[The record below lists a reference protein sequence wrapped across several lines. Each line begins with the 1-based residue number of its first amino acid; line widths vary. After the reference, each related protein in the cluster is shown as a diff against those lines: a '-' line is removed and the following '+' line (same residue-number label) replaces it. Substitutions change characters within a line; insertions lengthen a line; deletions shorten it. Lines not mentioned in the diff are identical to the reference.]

1 MQAKSRPRPKYLSLF
16 TLAPKM
22 SITAKVSVL
31 HRLTGFLLFLSI
43 PIALFILQKSLTEAS
58 FYSAFYGIMSC
69 PLVKLIYIVLIW
81 AFVYHMTA
89 GVRFLFLD
97 INKGV
102 EIKKAKMTA
111 RIVLVVST
119 LITIALGVLIW

>member
-1 MQAKSRPRPKYLSLF
+1 MQAKSRPKYVSLF
-16 TLAPKM
+16 TLTPKM
-22 SITAKVSVL
+22 SITAKVSIL
-31 HRLTGFLLFLSI
+31 HRVTGALLFLSI
-43 PIALFILQKSLTEAS
+43 PFVLFILHKSLTEAS
-58 FYSAFYGIMSC
+58 FYAAFYGAMSC
-69 PLVKLIYIVLIW
+69 PLAKLGYIVFIW
-81 AFVYHMTA
+81 VFVYHMIA

-111 RIVLVVST
+111 RVVLVVST

>member
-1 MQAKSRPRPKYLSLF
+1 MQVKSRPKYLSLF

-22 SITAKVSVL
+22 SITAKVSIL

-43 PIALFILQKSLTEAS
+43 PFVLFVFEKSLTDTS
-58 FYSAFYGIMSC
+58 FYGAFYGVMSC
-69 PLVKLIYIVLIW
+69 PLAKLIYVLLIA
-81 AFVYHMTA
+81 AFVYHMLA

-97 INKGV
+97 IHRGI

-111 RIVLVVST
+111 KIVIVASV
-119 LITIALGVLIW
+119 LITIGLGVLIW